1 MNLLARFS
9 ELLRLVGLQPTLG
22 DEDAEVGALEA
33 IIAGP
38 VDPEEEAFR
47 LVL

>member
-1 MNLLARFS
+1 MNLLRS
-9 ELLRLVGLQPTLG
+9 LRELLRLVGLQPTLG

-33 IIAGP
+33 IVAGP
-38 VDPEEEAFR
+38 VDPQEEAFR